1 MITFRDLKAG
11 YQIYLLDKGTMSATK
26 VKVINVGIPYNEPP
40 KVGQLA
46 PSLTKIVDVTIE
58 TDGKSQTYAI
68 PETATI
74 TYAGDVVLSVE
85 AEPIVR
91 EVQAMRAQSEETLLS
106 VETHTKRIENCDRI
120 LETLDTSFKEK
131 KEIEG
136 RLSKVETFMCEIKDD
151 LKNLIKQLNG

>member
-1 MITFRDLKAG
+1 MITFRDLKQG
-11 YQIYLLDKGTMSATK
+11 YQIYTLDKEKMKAERAK
-26 VKVINVGIPYNEPP
+26 VVNVGIPYAEPP

-46 PSLTKIVDVTIE
+46 PSLNKLVDVTIE
-58 TDGKSQTYAI
+58 ADGKSQTYAI

-85 AEPIVR
+85 PEPILR
-91 EVQAMRAQSEETLLS
+91 EVQAMRAQSESILLS
-106 VETHTKRIENCDRI
+106 VDAHREKIERCDEI
-120 LETLDTSFKEK
+120 LETLDTAFREK

-136 RLSKVETFMCEIKDD
+136 RLSKVEAFMCEMKDD